1 MKNLKFLVIA
11 LALVIG
17 ISSCKKE
24 EKEVVDNISIVG
36 KYRFRSNIITED
48 AARLELV
55 GTEIKNSAIVEFGTN
70 ILKWNYP
77 EEPNTTVYS
86 LTGNQMSF
94 ATPMEDFFY
103 GEPTTVEYN
112 LSGTVLT
119 LKSNNKW
126 NQIMIL
132 DKM

>member
-24 EKEVVDNISIVG
+24 EKAVVDNISIVG

-48 AARLELV
+48 GARVELADSV
-55 GTEIKNSAIVEFGTN
+55 AKALYVVEFGTN
-70 ILKWNYP
+70 ILKWNSKQD
-77 EEPNTTVYS
+77 PNTTVYS